1 MYKPILPE
9 DLNLSGDVAEEHRLG
24 QRNEVLAWFWH
35 IEAPNG
41 EQGDQWMEEC
51 ESLSQIAYAI
61 GPTKDLKSTG
71 STGCG
76 PRPGSIGGKKKSS

>member
-35 IEAPNG
+35 IEALIESREING
-41 EQGDQWMEEC
+41 WKNV
-51 ESLSQIAYAI
+51 SH
-61 GPTKDLKSTG
+61 
-71 STGCG
+71 
-76 PRPGSIGGKKKSS
+76 